1 MEPVPYQTAQA
12 LSPWEPGV
20 FSLVVYTAAVMGLI
34 LVILFLSS
42 WLGVKKPNREKL
54 RPYESGIIPTGLVRY
69 RYPVP
74 FYLVATFF
82 LIFDVEAA
90 YLFSWAVAF
99 ERLGWPGWFQVSF
112 FILILAVSLLYIW
125 MKGGLEWGPGAQK
138 R

>member
-1 MEPVPYQTAQA
+1 MEPVPYRTAQA

-20 FSLVVYTAAVMGLI
+20 FSLVVYTSAVMGLI

>member
-1 MEPVPYQTAQA
+1 MEHAYFRTVQGF
-12 LSPWEPGV
+12 SPWEPGV
-20 FSLVVYTAAVMGLI
+20 FSLIVYTAVVLGLI
-34 LVILFLSS
+34 VVILFLSS
-42 WLGVKKPNREKL
+42 WLGVRKPTPEKL
-54 RPYESGIIPTGLVRY
+54 RAYESGIIPTGLVRY

-74 FYLVATFF
+74 FYLVAAFF

-99 ERLGWPGWFQVSF
+99 EGLGWDGWFQASF
-112 FILILAVSLLYIW
+112 FIVILAVSLVYLW